1 MDDLD
6 KNNSDEIS
14 VKTYYAHSGEH
25 ADLSDGQLLSN
36 HLNGVGNLAEGFAQ
50 IFGGQDFAKQAG
62 LLHDIGKYCVEF
74 MARLQGSSQRVDHAT
89 AGAKVAVERWGE
101 FGKLLAFCIAGH
113 HAGLANGVDGGE
125 GRSTLKDRLD
135 LHHGKNGLPILDEV
149 WKQEIKLIE
158 KLNFQLTPSIQNR
171 VGFQVA
177 FFTRMIF
184 SCLIDADRTDTSRYY
199 VGLKGG
205 KANPKPYPSLLQ
217 LKTKLFEKLEAFGQS
232 LDKQNDTSINHLR
245 QHILQHSIVQAKLEP
260 GLFSLTVPTGGGKT
274 YTSMAFALKH
284 ALSHQA
290 SHQFRRIIYVIP
302 FTSIIEQNA
311 KVFKDAFEEYA
322 DAVIE
327 HHSAFDAT
335 KLPNNNAKDTL
346 KQAMESWDAP
356 VIVTTAVQ
364 FFESLFSDK
373 PSQCR
378 KLHNIAGSVII
389 LDEAQTLPLHLLRP
403 TMAAID
409 ELARNYKCSVVLCT
423 ATQPALDK
431 EKGFI
436 NGFENVREIAPKNAP
451 SGQTL
456 FEALKRVQ
464 IKPIGEKA
472 DDVLV
477 HELTAREQVLV
488 IVNNRRHARSL
499 YEKIQSLD
507 GATHLTTLM
516 CAKHRTQVLEKVR
529 ADLKAGNPC
538 RLIST
543 SLIEAGVD
551 VDFPCVMRAEAGLDS
566 IAQAAGRCNREGK
579 LSLDESEMFVF
590 QSPDWKAP
598 PELEQL
604 AGNMREVIRNHQGDL
619 LAPEAL
625 TMYFQGVYWS
635 KGKELDSK
643 NLLESHRNHLSK
655 LSFPFQNIARDYSMI
670 GAHLK
675 PVIIEFDEEAATL
688 IESLNFAESVGGI
701 ARQLQRYLVQI
712 PDKGFKELHKSGA
725 IQTVAPE
732 RFGDQFWVLINK
744 DLYNDV
750 AGLSWENP
758 TYIKS
763 ENLVCS

>member
-1 MDDLD
+1 MDSIE
-6 KNNSDEIS
+6 KNIFNEAFA
-14 VKTYYAHSGEH
+14 KKYYAHSCDS
-25 ADLSDGQLLSN
+25 ADFADWQLLSN

-62 LLHDIGKYCVEF
+62 LLHDLGKYCSEF
-74 MARLQGSSQRVDHAT
+74 MARLQGSNQRVDHAT

-113 HAGLANGVDGGE
+113 HAGLANGKDE
-125 GRSTLKDRLD
+125 GQSRSTLNDRLK
-135 LHHGKNGLPILDEV
+135 LPHGKNGLPVLDEI
-149 WKQEIKLIE
+149 WKQEIQLSNSLKLSLKPHAIRQG
-158 KLNFQLTPSIQNR
+158 FQL
-171 VGFQVA
+171 A

-199 VGLKGG
+199 EALKGN
-205 KANPKPYPSLLQ
+205 KAEPKSYPTLLQ
-217 LKTKLFEKLEAFGQS
+217 LKTKLFERLSEFEMSLEKDDAA
-232 LDKQNDTSINHLR
+232 SINHLR
-245 QHILQHSIVQAKLEP
+245 QHILQQSVAQAKLEP

-274 YTSMAFALKH
+274 LTSMAYALEH
-284 ALSHQA
+284 ALLHQA

-311 KVFKDAFEEYA
+311 KVFKDTFEEYA

-409 ELARNYKCSVVLCT
+409 ELVRNYKCSVVLCT

-431 EKGFI
+431 EKGFV
-436 NGFENVREIAPKNAP
+436 NGFENVREIAPKHAP

-456 FEALKRVQ
+456 FEALKRVD
-464 IKPIGEKA
+464 IKPVGVKT
-472 DDVLV
+472 DDELLQ
-477 HELTAREQVLV
+477 ELTAREQVLV

-529 ADLKAGNPC
+529 LDLKAGKPC

-579 LSLDESEMFVF
+579 RSLVDSEVFVF

-598 PELEQL
+598 PELDQL
-604 AGNMREVIRNHQGDL
+604 TGNMREVIRNHQGDL

-643 NLLESHRNHLSK
+643 NLMASHSNHLPK

-670 GAHLK
+670 DAHLK
-675 PVIIEFDEEAATL
+675 LLIIEFDDEATLL
-688 IESLNFAESVGGI
+688 IESLKFAESVGGI

-712 PDKGFKELHKSGA
+712 PDKGFKELVKFGA
-725 IQTVAPE
+725 IQTIESE